1 MSRTSTEMTELQ
13 EAFVRA
19 LDADAFSSGDMEK
32 MLVKAVRQMSVY
44 EMERLLAEVGMDR
57 YDLS

>member
-1 MSRTSTEMTELQ
+1 MSRASTEMTELQ

-19 LDADAFSSGDMEK
+19 LDADTFSSGDMEK
-32 MLVKAVRQMSVY
+32 MLIKAVRLMSVY

>member
-1 MSRTSTEMTELQ
+1 MSRASTEMTELQ

-32 MLVKAVRQMSVY
+32 LLIKAVRLMSVY

>member
-1 MSRTSTEMTELQ
+1 MSRASTEMTELQ

-19 LDADAFSSGDMEK
+19 VDADAFSNGAMAQ

-44 EMERLLAEVGMDR
+44 EMEQLLAEVGMDR